1 MNTAQAGLILV
12 TGSVGRIGQAVI
24 RELATHGHRVRGFD
38 RLPTKGLA
46 DHVVADITDRAAVRQ
61 AMQHAEIVIHL
72 AATPDD
78 VDDPVRDL
86 FGPNVVG
93 SFEVL
98 EAARLAGV
106 RRILLASTAQVVWH
120 QRTRGPFPIRVTDPP
135 TPRGWYAAT
144 KIFLEAA
151 GRMLVE
157 SFGLEVV
164 VARLG
169 WCPRTREQVDEIRR
183 TDWGQQV
190 YLSPA
195 DVGRFFALAATCRL
209 PTSYYVVFVTSR
221 PRDKEILDLE
231 PARLI
236 GYSPQH
242 TWPEGLPAELH
253 D

>member
-12 TGSVGRIGQAVI
+12 TGSAGRIGQAVI
-24 RELATHGHRVRGFD
+24 RELASHGHRVRGFD

-46 DHVVADITDRAAVRQ
+46 DHIVADITDRAAVRT

-78 VDDPVRDL
+78 VDDPVSDL
-86 FGPNVVG
+86 FSPNVVG

-120 QRTRGPFPIRVTDPP
+120 QRERGPFPIRVTDPP

-144 KIFLEAA
+144 KVFLEAA

-169 WCPRTREQVDEIRR
+169 WCPRTREQVAEIRR
-183 TDWGQQV
+183 TDWAQQV

-195 DVGRFFALAATCRL
+195 DVGRFFALAATCHL
-209 PTSYYVVFVTSR
+209 PTPYYVVFVTSR

-231 PARLI
+231 PARRL